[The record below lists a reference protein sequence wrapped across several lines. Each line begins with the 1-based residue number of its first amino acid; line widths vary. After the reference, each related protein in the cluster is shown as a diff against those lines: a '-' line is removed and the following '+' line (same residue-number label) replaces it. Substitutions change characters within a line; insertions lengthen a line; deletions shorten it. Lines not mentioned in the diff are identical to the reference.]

1 MRNSVVRMSVVS
13 VLLLVGSLTVPS
25 SASAGLIGVWSFD
38 GDATDSVGSNNGN
51 VMGGATFVAGHAGFG
66 QALSFDGTDDYVDLG
81 FVGFPTY
88 ASSITIEAWFRTS
101 AITEQYILQYGELD
115 PPGPN
120 GALVSLGTGKLGSS
134 PVSQLITTPRGT
146 LIQAGTNIADGQ
158 WHHGAMTF
166 DQPTSRLRLYVDG
179 TLEAGPSTAG
189 LAAVIA
195 TNFAGRHSKQL
206 LFLDRRDRRTAYL
219 QPRSDRE

>member
-1 MRNSVVRMSVVS
+1 M
-13 VLLLVGSLTVPS
+13 
-25 SASAGLIGVWSFD
+25 
-38 GDATDSVGSNNGN
+38 
-51 VMGGATFVAGHAGFG
+51 AGHAGFG

-120 GALVSLGTGKLGSS
+120 GALVSLGTGKLESS

-195 TNFAGRHSKQL
+195 TNFAYVGWEGTQSNCCFWTGEIDELRIYNHALTASELGLTPSELGIPEPTTL
-206 LFLDRRDRRTAYL
+206 LLLGTGLAIAGYRRRR
-219 QPRSDRE
+219 QVRR